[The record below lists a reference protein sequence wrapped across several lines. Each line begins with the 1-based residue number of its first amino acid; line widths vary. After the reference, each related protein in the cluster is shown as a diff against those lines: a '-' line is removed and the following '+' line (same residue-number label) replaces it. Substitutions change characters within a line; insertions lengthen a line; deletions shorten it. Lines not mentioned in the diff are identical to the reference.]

1 MNIKEIPD
9 DQLSERFMAV
19 KQPPNDCNGDGDEKA
34 MASTDPVKASLTADL
49 GDLQAG
55 SNRLDSAEQ
64 ALRSGLLARARGL
77 KRNLSNTSTPR
88 SSSRLGRFPAFPR
101 MDVES
106 DGEDWDNELGDDGMQ
121 SCQQSMSGASS
132 AKLGFGLR
140 MQQSPEKVGTTLSR
154 MGSTPPTPSAQPDT
168 SRRQRVMPPPPVA
181 IGGGR
186 ASKGRGKGRG
196 GKVSLAVPP
205 GCCKCTFCGEV
216 LPVAS
221 FNAGRK
227 TCIADDNAI
236 ESLQRLLRKRWKAD
250 HKKLMKK
257 TKDDKP
263 RWVQAV
269 IAFRMNNKGR
279 KRRVIGG
286 GKDTL
291 AELSQKS
298 KRKRHCK
305 GPVRKMTYQAF
316 CVYYAAPEHGG
327 YSEEGLRNKWSD
339 LTDNV
344 PKVDNL
350 GVVSGVAGHSRWRV
364 RLEDMDESQSEDV
377 SEDIRQHKHEAKTD
391 DIQNVLDFLDG
402 VADLQDDDNVELP
415 PEVLLCEPV
424 VPNAV
429 SLDKPALSPKAKII
443 NTF

>member
-1 MNIKEIPD
+1 LENIKDIHND
-9 DQLSERFMAV
+9 CLSERFLAL
-19 KQPPNDCNGDGDEKA
+19 KEPPNECNGDGDEKTEEKALEEPLNEKTEEKALEEPPNECNGDGDEKA

-49 GDLQAG
+49 GDLQAR
-55 SNRLDSAEQ
+55 SQRLMSGEQ
-64 ALRSGLLARARGL
+64 ALSSGLLARARGL
-77 KRNLSNTSTPR
+77 KRNISNTSTPR
-88 SSSRLGRFPAFPR
+88 SSSRMGKCPAFPR
-101 MDVES
+101 MDVAS
-106 DGEDWDNELGDDGMQ
+106 DGDDWDNELGDDGMQ

-132 AKLGFGLR
+132 AKLGFGPR
-140 MQQSPEKVGTTLSR
+140 MQQSPQKVGTTLSR

-168 SRRQRVMPPPPVA
+168 SRRRAMPPPPSA

-186 ASKGRGKGRG
+186 GSKGGGRGRG

-205 GCCKCTFCGEV
+205 GFCKCTFCSEV

-236 ESLQRLLRKRWKAD
+236 ESLQRLLRKRWKANY
-250 HKKLMKK
+250 KQFMKK

-327 YSEEGLRNKWSD
+327 YDEEGLRNKWSE

-344 PKVDNL
+344 AKVDNL
-350 GVVSGVAGHSRWRV
+350 GVVTGVAGHSRWRI

-377 SEDIRQHKHEAKTD
+377 SEDIRQHKH
-391 DIQNVLDFLDG
+391 
-402 VADLQDDDNVELP
+402 
-415 PEVLLCEPV
+415 
-424 VPNAV
+424 
-429 SLDKPALSPKAKII
+429 DKDR
-443 NTF
+443 